1 MRIQEIRKTKG
12 ISQKELATNLK
23 IKPNRLSQYETG
35 VTEPDIKMLK
45 EIAKALEVSVDCLI
59 DNEPPIAT
67 QSEYIKIPVLGKV
80 IAGIPMDA
88 VEDILDWEE
97 IPAKWGR
104 DGSEFFALQI
114 YGDSMEPKMTE
125 GDVVIVRKQPDVE
138 SGDIAVVLVDG
149 ERATVKIVKKQKT
162 GIFLMPVNTSYEP
175 IFYNNKEIEMLPVV
189 VLGKVVELRRKF

>member
-1 MRIQEIRKTKG
+1 MKIQEIRKKKG
-12 ISQKELATNLK
+12 ISQKELAAKLK

-35 VTEPDIKMLK
+35 VTEPDIEMLK
-45 EIAKALEVSVDCLI
+45 ELAGALDVSVDYLI
-59 DNEPPIAT
+59 ENDPPAAN

-97 IPAKWGR
+97 IPARWGR
-104 DGSEFFALQI
+104 DSSEYFALQI
-114 YGDSMEPKMTE
+114 YGDSMEPQMAE

-138 SGDIAVVLVDG
+138 SGEIAVVLVDG
-149 ERATVKIVKKQKT
+149 ERATVKIIKKQKT

-175 IFYNNKEIEMLPVV
+175 LFYSNKEIEMLPVI
-189 VLGKVVELRRKF
+189 VLGKVIELRRKY